1 MKKLIIN
8 LALIA
13 QVGLAAAQGSA
24 SIHEIQ
30 MGFEEETPLPVVRQ
44 TRPPMFPGGAE
55 AFEKFVSQTARYP
68 RRAFYEGIE
77 GTLYVEIYVLSTG
90 KVQILKIKSDLG
102 AGCEEEAVRV
112 VSLMPYWLPALQES
126 EPVRRKVRIPFT
138 FKR

>member
-1 MKKLIIN
+1 MKKLIIS

-24 SIHEIQ
+24 SIYEIQ
-30 MGFEEETPLPVVRQ
+30 MGSEEETPLPVVRQ

-68 RRAFYEGIE
+68 QRAFYEGIE
-77 GTLYVEIYVLSTG
+77 GTVYVEMYVLFTG
-90 KVQILKIKSDLG
+90 QLRVLKVESDLG
-102 AGCEEEAVRV
+102 ADCEEEAIRI
-112 VSLMPYWLPALQES
+112 VSLMPHWLPALQES
-126 EPVRRKVRIPFT
+126 EPVRRKVRIPFI